1 MDNQVHH
8 PHVTYSSEVSGAYSK
23 DYYNDKARNCDDCS
37 EDLGCGCLGLF
48 FLCIAIGSIVIFFVK
63 AGEKNLS
70 VTTNSFTNFC
80 LQTDKP
86 CIDAKEA
93 ERRAAEEKRKAD
105 SIKYVQDSIAKYDR
119 IHDSIAVAIKTQD
132 SLDAELVKKQQ
143 VRAEY
148 IALIDDGVTS
158 REVKVNAVADSL
170 TPEGMQ
176 AMGESFTE
184 MSLNAVRDR
193 QNEIDN
199 NKEYYTKFE
208 RMKTNEEDQLQ

>member
-8 PHVTYSSEVSGAYSK
+8 PHVTYSSEVGGSYSK

-37 EDLGCGCLGLF
+37 EDLGCGCLGLLLMCVAMF
-48 FLCIAIGSIVIFFVK
+48 SVALFFVK
-63 AGEKNLS
+63 FVGQPN
-70 VTTNSFTNFC
+70 NSFTNFC
-80 LQTDKP
+80 LQSKS
-86 CIDAKEA
+86 CNDAKEA

-105 SIKYVQDSIAKYDR
+105 SIKYVQDSIIKYDR

-132 SLDAELVKKQQ
+132 SLNAELAKKQQ

-148 IALIDDGVTS
+148 IAFIDDGVTS

-170 TPEGMQ
+170 TQEGMQ

-208 RMKTNEEDQLQ
+208 RMKTNDEDRLQ

>member
-1 MDNQVHH
+1 MDNHVHH
-8 PHVTYSSEVSGAYSK
+8 PHVTYSSEVGGAYSK

-48 FLCIAIGSIVIFFVK
+48 FMCIAMLSVARFFVQFVG
-63 AGEKNLS
+63 APN
-70 VTTNSFTNFC
+70 NSFTNFC
-80 LQTDKP
+80 LQTNKP
-86 CIDAKEA
+86 CVDAKDA

-105 SIKYVQDSIAKYDR
+105 SIKYVQDSIVKYDR
-119 IHDSIAVAIKTQD
+119 IHDSITIAIKMQD

-143 VRAEY
+143 VKAEY
-148 IALIDDGVTS
+148 IAIIDDGVTS

-208 RMKTNEEDQLQ
+208 RMKTNDENQLQ

>member
-8 PHVTYSSEVSGAYSK
+8 PHVTYSSEVGGTYSK

-48 FLCIAIGSIVIFFVK
+48 FMGVAMLSTALFFAK
-63 AGEKNLS
+63 S
-70 VTTNSFTNFC
+70 VVTPNNSFTNFC
-80 LQTDKP
+80 LQSVS
-86 CIDAKEA
+86 CNDAKEA

-105 SIKYVQDSIAKYDR
+105 SIKYVQDSIVKYNQ
-119 IHDSIAVAIKTQD
+119 IHDSIAVAIKMQD

-143 VRAEY
+143 VKAEY
-148 IALIDDGVTS
+148 IAIIDDGVTS

-208 RMKTNEEDQLQ
+208 RMKTNDENQLQ

>member
-8 PHVTYSSEVSGAYSK
+8 PHVTYSSEVGGTYSK

-37 EDLGCGCLGLF
+37 EDLGCGCLGLLLMCVAMF
-48 FLCIAIGSIVIFFVK
+48 SVALFFVK
-63 AGEKNLS
+63 LVETPN
-70 VTTNSFTNFC
+70 NSFTNFC
-80 LQTDKP
+80 LQSKS
-86 CIDAKEA
+86 CNDAKEA
-93 ERRAAEEKRKAD
+93 ERHAAEEKRKAD
-105 SIKYVQDSIAKYDR
+105 SIKYVQDSIIKYDR

-132 SLDAELVKKQQ
+132 SLNAELAKKQQ

-148 IALIDDGVTS
+148 IAFIDDGVTS

-208 RMKTNEEDQLQ
+208 RMKTNDEDRLQ

>member
-8 PHVTYSSEVSGAYSK
+8 PHVTYSSEVGGAYSK

-37 EDLGCGCLGLF
+37 EELGCGCLGLF
-48 FLCIAIGSIVIFFVK
+48 FLCVAM
-63 AGEKNLS
+63 LS
-70 VTTNSFTNFC
+70 VAFFYVKFVGNITNNSFTNFC
-80 LQTDKP
+80 LQTNKP
-86 CIDAKEA
+86 CVDAKEA
-93 ERRAAEEKRKAD
+93 ERRAAEEKRKTD
-105 SIKYVQDSIAKYDR
+105 SIKYVQDSIVKYNQ
-119 IHDSIAVAIKTQD
+119 IHDSIAVAIKMQD

-143 VRAEY
+143 VKAEY
-148 IALIDDGVTS
+148 IAIIDDGVTS

-208 RMKTNEEDQLQ
+208 RMKTNDENQLQ

>member
-8 PHVTYSSEVSGAYSK
+8 PHVTYSSEVGGCSYSQ
-23 DYYNDKARNCDDCS
+23 DYHDDKTKNCDDCS
-37 EDLGCGCLGLF
+37 EELGCGCLGLF
-48 FLCIAIGSIVIFFVK
+48 FMCVAIGSIVLFFVK
-63 AGEKNLS
+63 FVGNPNNG
-70 VTTNSFTNFC
+70 VTNFC
-80 LQTDKP
+80 LQTNKP

-93 ERRAAEEKRKAD
+93 ERHAAQEKQKAD

-132 SLDAELVKKQQ
+132 SLDAELAKKQQ

-176 AMGESFTE
+176 AMGKSFTE

-208 RMKTNEEDQLQ
+208 RMNTNEEVQLQ

>member
-8 PHVTYSSEVSGAYSK
+8 PHVTYSSEVGGAYSK

-48 FLCIAIGSIVIFFVK
+48 FMCVAMLSTALFFVK
-63 AGEKNLS
+63 FVGTPN
-70 VTTNSFTNFC
+70 NSFTNFC
-80 LQTDKP
+80 LQSVS
-86 CIDAKEA
+86 CNDAKEA

-105 SIKYVQDSIAKYDR
+105 SIKYVQDSIVKYNQ

-143 VRAEY
+143 VKAEY
-148 IALIDDGVTS
+148 IAIIDDGVTS

-199 NKEYYTKFE
+199 NKVNFS
-208 RMKTNEEDQLQ
+208 QLKIQSDLIIRASI

>member
-8 PHVTYSSEVSGAYSK
+8 PHVTYSSEVGGSYSK

-48 FLCIAIGSIVIFFVK
+48 FMCVAIGSIVFFFVK
-63 AGEKNLS
+63 FVVNP
-70 VTTNSFTNFC
+70 TNNSFTNFC
-80 LQTDKP
+80 LQTNTS

-93 ERRAAEEKRKAD
+93 ERRVAEEKRKAD
-105 SIKYVQDSIAKYDR
+105 SIKYVQDSIVKYDR
-119 IHDSIAVAIKTQD
+119 IHDSIAVVIKTQD

-184 MSLNAVRDR
+184 MSLNAVRNR

-208 RMKTNEEDQLQ
+208 RMKTNDEDQLQ